1 MFGLIK
7 LVQFYNKIC
16 LTDTEMF
23 FFCLFSTELDVED
36 FDAFLERVK
45 ARSLGSS
52 PFVCK
57 SSPIYM
63 YHTLRVHSSRKSK
76 IGFLN
81 LKESKNSF

>member
-1 MFGLIK
+1 MF
-7 LVQFYNKIC
+7 
-16 LTDTEMF
+16 DF
-23 FFCLFSTELDVED
+23 FRLFSTELDVED

-63 YHTLRVHSSRKSK
+63 YDTLRVHFFKKIQDSILKSERVQK
-76 IGFLN
+76 QLLN
-81 LKESKNSF
+81 FFY